1 MGTCK
6 MRGAGRGEVGK
17 SIVRGKL
24 LGRTPQFRRTNTH
37 WSARFTHGAYRLYR
51 SGHFNDRR

>member
-1 MGTCK
+1 MARYTGEFSLDTETERTCK

-24 LGRTPQFRRTNTH
+24 RGRTPQFRCTKTH
-37 WSARFTHGAYRLYR
+37 
-51 SGHFNDRR
+51 